1 MRKGP
6 VCLYLQLGL
15 GEGCIIEGNL
25 LIASIFHFFVVIT
38 VLHSPDTFQQILTW
52 TRNVSGVDY
61 T

>member
-1 MRKGP
+1 MGKGT
-6 VCLYLQLGL
+6 VCLYLQFGL

-25 LIASIFHFFVVIT
+25 FASTFHFLVVIT

-61 T
+61 A